1 MQSGFTIVELLVV
14 IVVIGIL
21 AAITIVSYSGIAQKA
36 TVASLT
42 SDLSKA
48 STQLK
53 IFQTVNGNYP
63 ETVSIDCV
71 ANPDTV
77 TNKCLK
83 LSAGNVIISL
93 AGDYSVNNTTNPQTF
108 RLTIKNSSTDTLSVI
123 TNNSKPVVLLTAPLN
138 PVADWIATPT
148 GDHYGNFYDT
158 VTKQYATVTR
168 STPKTIYDPATQHI
182 YDVPADKL
190 AINTRSDGK
199 NGYEA
204 VVEEARTNYSL
215 GSSFETDV
223 DKNGI
228 ADNWTRTGSGLNYSL
243 DNNKSVVGIGS
254 QKISKSNP
262 TTDIISQ
269 SVGAP
274 IAAGDSFTYSV
285 WVKGEGV
292 SGLKSGSDFG
302 LYIDAS
308 GGADPAEYGTS
319 TAAPVGMFDWTRIAM
334 TKTFT
339 YNHPTHSVYPI
350 FRNKTGT
357 VWFDGLQVEKGAFAT
372 SYIPTNTAVASRS
385 ADLIK
390 VPTVSDF
397 NSGSV
402 FAVMGQP
409 PSISRGMGVYTFGYS
424 GSNSILFYAYG
435 NIITAGFNTG
445 GIYTYGQSKGSL
457 NTYNTG
463 IWRWGPSGSQQS
475 LNNSNGSILSVM
487 FPSGTPTN
495 TYLGS
500 YYGGSYNY
508 GAPIQRITVYPS
520 FLSDGDV
527 STIAGSIKDG
537 Q

>member
-1 MQSGFTIVELLVV
+1 MRSGFTIVELLVV

-21 AAITIVSYSGIAQKA
+21 AAITIVSYSGITQKA
-36 TVASLT
+36 TVASLA
-42 SDLSKA
+42 SDLSNT

-63 ETVSIDCV
+63 ETVSIDCI
-71 ANPDTV
+71 ASPDTI

-83 LSAGNVIISL
+83 LSAGNVIVSL
-93 AGDYSVNNTTNPQTF
+93 TGDYTVNNTTNPQTF
-108 RLTIKNSSTDTLSVI
+108 RLTIKNSNTAIISVI
-123 TNNSKPVVLLTAPLN
+123 TNGAKPTVLLTAPLN

-148 GDHYGNFYDT
+148 GDHHGNFYDT

-190 AINTRSDGK
+190 AVNTRSDGK

-204 VVEEARTNYSL
+204 VVEEARTNYLLNS
-215 GSSFETDV
+215 GFNTDS
-223 DKNGI
+223 NGDGR
-228 ADNWTRTGSGLNYSL
+228 ADNWIAGGTGGAYSL
-243 DNNKSVVGIGS
+243 DSNNSVEGSKS
-254 QKISKSNP
+254 QKISKANA
-262 TTDIISQ
+262 TTDTIFQTIGLS
-269 SVGAP
+269 
-274 IAAGDSFTYSV
+274 ILAGDTFTYSV
-285 WVKGEGV
+285 WIKGDSV

-302 LYIDAS
+302 VYIDAS
-308 GGADPAEYGTS
+308 GGAEPAEYGTNI
-319 TAAPVGMFDWTRIAM
+319 AAPVGTFGWTRITI

-339 YNHPTHSVYPI
+339 YNHTIHNVYPI

-357 VWFDGLQVEKGAFAT
+357 VWFDGLQIEKGAFAT
-372 SYIPTNTAVASRS
+372 SYIPTSTAIASRS

-390 VPTVSDF
+390 VPTVSNF

-409 PSISRGMGVYTFGYS
+409 PSISRGMGVYTFGYN
-424 GSNSILFYAYG
+424 GSNEILFYTHG
-435 NIITAGFNTG
+435 NIMTAGFNTG
-445 GIYTYGQSKGSL
+445 GIYSYGQSKGSL
-457 NTYNTG
+457 TTYNTG
-463 IWRWGPSGSQQS
+463 TWRWGPSGSQQS
-475 LNNSNGSILSVM
+475 LNNSNGSILSVI
-487 FPSGTPTN
+487 FPSGTPTS

-508 GAPIQRITVYPS
+508 SAPIQRITVYPS